1 MHPTT
6 VAAALSNNHFDN
18 RKDLT
23 FHVFLKDPF
32 LSTFQHTFIQHYT
45 ASGMSFGVNSWSLNQ
60 KLFLFLLAYLLFLKF
75 AGNLVARRT
84 HFHA

>member
-1 MHPTT
+1 MKARPKGQIEIVKKKEEVHPTT

-45 ASGMSFGVNSWSLNQ
+45 ASGISFGVNS
-60 KLFLFLLAYLLFLKF
+60 
-75 AGNLVARRT
+75 
-84 HFHA
+84 

>member
-45 ASGMSFGVNSWSLNQ
+45 GSGISFGVNS
-60 KLFLFLLAYLLFLKF
+60 
-75 AGNLVARRT
+75 
-84 HFHA
+84 